1 MALAQARIPRCR
13 KRIRVTI
20 KLGVLDQSPIGRGET
35 ATDAIRHSTML
46 AKRCEELGYHRYW
59 VAEHHASDTLASS
72 SPEILITHLAAETRR
87 MRIGS
92 GGVMLSHYSPYKVAE
107 NFRLLEVLYPG
118 RIDLGVGRAPGSD
131 GLTAA
136 ALAYG
141 NPLGI
146 EYYPA
151 KVKDMLAFV
160 SGREPITE
168 AFRNLKAT
176 PVAKTAPQ
184 VWMLGSSYDSAA
196 YAARFGLAYSHA
208 HFIAPQ
214 VAVEAMRQYR
224 QAFQP
229 EQLSSPYSSIGVF
242 AIVAEDPQRAELFL
256 RLRELTRMRRDRG
269 LRGPPPTLEDAASHR
284 FTDEELRTMRGK
296 RSRQIVGT
304 PEEVKRNI
312 EALAAESGADEAVV
326 LTITPS
332 FEDRLRSYELLAEA
346 FELQPNAAQ
355 DARHLSEPAS
365 SGEAATPAGI

>member
-1 MALAQARIPRCR
+1 MTLRI
-13 KRIRVTI
+13 
-20 KLGVLDQSPIGRGET
+20 GVLDQSPIGRGED
-35 ATDAIRHSTML
+35 AADAIAHTTAL

-72 SPEILITHLAAETRR
+72 SPEILITRLAAETNH

-92 GGVMLSHYSPYKVAE
+92 GGVMLSHYSPFKVAE

-151 KVKDMLAFV
+151 KVKDLIAFV
-160 SGREPITE
+160 NGREPLTE

-176 PVAKTAPQ
+176 PKTRTAPE
-184 VWMLGSSYDSAA
+184 VWMLGSSFDSAA

-214 VAVEAMRQYR
+214 PAVEALQQYR
-224 QAFQP
+224 RLFAP
-229 EQLSSPYSSIGVF
+229 EHLAAPYSSIGVF
-242 AIVAEDPQRAELFL
+242 AVVADDPEKAELFR
-256 RLRELTRMRRDRG
+256 RLRELQRIRRDRG
-269 LRGPPPTLEDAASHR
+269 QRGPPPTLEEAAAHP
-284 FTDEELRTMRGK
+284 FADEELEGMRSK

-304 PEEVKRNI
+304 PDEVKAGIDELVR
-312 EALAAESGADEAVV
+312 ESGADEVIV

-332 FEDRLRSYELLAEA
+332 FEDRLRSYELLA
-346 FELQPNAAQ
+346 AAYG
-355 DARHLSEPAS
+355 LGVYGEP
-365 SGEAATPAGI
+365 

>member
-1 MALAQARIPRCR
+1 MTIRI
-13 KRIRVTI
+13 
-20 KLGVLDQSPIGRGET
+20 GVLDQSPIGRGEDASDAVAHTT
-35 ATDAIRHSTML
+35 AL

-59 VAEHHASDTLASS
+59 VAEHHASETLASS
-72 SPEILITHLAAETRR
+72 SPEILITRLAAETRR

-92 GGVMLSHYSPYKVAE
+92 GGVMLSHYSPFKVAE

-151 KVKDMLAFV
+151 KVKDLIAFV
-160 SGREPITE
+160 NGREPLTE

-176 PVAKTAPQ
+176 PKAATAPE
-184 VWMLGSSYDSAA
+184 VWMLGSSFDSAA

-214 VAVEAMRQYR
+214 PAVEALQQYR
-224 QAFQP
+224 RLFAP
-229 EQLSSPYSSIGVF
+229 EHLTAPYSSIGVF
-242 AIVAEDPQRAELFL
+242 AIVADDPEKAELFR

-269 LRGPPPTLEDAASHR
+269 LRGPPPTLEDAASHP
-284 FTDEELRTMRGK
+284 FTDEELAAMRSK

-304 PEEVKRNI
+304 PAEVKDGIDELVR
-312 EALAAESGADEAVV
+312 ESGADEVVV

-332 FEDRLRSYELLAEA
+332 FEDRMRSYELLA
-346 FELQPNAAQ
+346 AAYG
-355 DARHLSEPAS
+355 L
-365 SGEAATPAGI
+365 GEGQTGPR

>member
-1 MALAQARIPRCR
+1 MTLRI
-13 KRIRVTI
+13 
-20 KLGVLDQSPIGRGET
+20 GVLDQSPIGRGED
-35 ATDAIRHSTML
+35 AADAIAHTTAL

-72 SPEILITHLAAETRR
+72 SPEILITRLAAETNH

-92 GGVMLSHYSPYKVAE
+92 GGVMLSHYSPFKVAE

-151 KVKDMLAFV
+151 KVKDLIAFV
-160 SGREPITE
+160 NGREPLTE
-168 AFRNLKAT
+168 AFRNLQAT
-176 PVAKTAPQ
+176 PKTPTAPE
-184 VWMLGSSYDSAA
+184 VWMLGSSFDSAA

-214 VAVEAMRQYR
+214 PAVEALQQYR
-224 QAFQP
+224 RLFAP
-229 EQLSSPYSSIGVF
+229 EHLAAPYSSIGIF
-242 AIVAEDPQRAELFL
+242 AVVADDPEKAELFR
-256 RLRELTRMRRDRG
+256 RLRELQRIRRDRG
-269 LRGPPPTLEDAASHR
+269 QRGPPPTLEEAAAHP
-284 FTDEELRTMRGK
+284 FTDEELEGMRSK

-304 PEEVKRNI
+304 PDEVKAGIDDLVR
-312 EALAAESGADEAVV
+312 ESGADEVIV

-332 FEDRLRSYELLAEA
+332 FEDRLRSYELLA
-346 FELQPNAAQ
+346 AAY
-355 DARHLSEPAS
+355 ALSA
-365 SGEAATPAGI
+365 

>member
-1 MALAQARIPRCR
+1 MT
-13 KRIRVTI
+13 IR
-20 KLGVLDQSPIGRGET
+20 LGVLDQSPIGRGES
-35 ATDAIRHSTML
+35 AADAIANSTAL

-72 SPEILITHLAAETRR
+72 SPEILITRLAAETRH

-151 KVKDMLAFV
+151 KVKDMVAFV
-160 SGREPITE
+160 SGREPLTE
-168 AFRNLKAT
+168 AFQKLKAT
-176 PVAKTAPQ
+176 PASPTMPE
-184 VWMLGSSYDSAA
+184 VWMLGSSFDSAA

-214 VAVEAMRQYR
+214 PAVAALQQYR
-224 QAFQP
+224 ENFAP
-229 EQLSSPYSSIGVF
+229 EHLAAPYSSVGVF
-242 AIVAEDPQRAELFL
+242 AIVAEDEERAELFL

-269 LRGPPPTLEDAASHR
+269 LRGPPPTLEDAAQHP
-284 FTDEELRTMRGK
+284 FTEDDLQRMRGK

-304 PEEVKRNI
+304 PPVVKQGIEE
-312 EALAAESGADEAVV
+312 LATESGADEVIV
-326 LTITPS
+326 LTITPT
-332 FEDRLRSYELLAEA
+332 FEDRLKSYELLAAA
-346 FELQPNAAQ
+346 FGLTAQANEHQLQ
-355 DARHLSEPAS
+355 S
-365 SGEAATPAGI
+365 AGALP

>member
-1 MALAQARIPRCR
+1 MTLRI
-13 KRIRVTI
+13 
-20 KLGVLDQSPIGRGET
+20 GVLDQSPIGRGED
-35 ATDAIRHSTML
+35 AADAIAHTTAL

-72 SPEILITHLAAETRR
+72 SPEILITRLAAETNH

-92 GGVMLSHYSPYKVAE
+92 GGVMLSHYSPFKVAE

-151 KVKDMLAFV
+151 KVKDLIAFV
-160 SGREPITE
+160 NGREPLTE

-176 PVAKTAPQ
+176 PKTSTAPE
-184 VWMLGSSYDSAA
+184 VWMLGSSFDSAA

-214 VAVEAMRQYR
+214 PAVEALQQYR
-224 QAFQP
+224 RLFAP
-229 EQLSSPYSSIGVF
+229 EHLAAPYSSIGIF
-242 AIVAEDPQRAELFL
+242 AVVADDAEKAELFR
-256 RLRELTRMRRDRG
+256 RLRELQRIRRDRG
-269 LRGPPPTLEDAASHR
+269 QRGPPPTLEEAAAHP
-284 FTDEELRTMRGK
+284 FTDEELEGMRSK

-304 PEEVKRNI
+304 PDQVKAGI
-312 EALAAESGADEAVV
+312 DELVHESGADEVVV

-332 FEDRLRSYELLAEA
+332 FEDRLRSYELLA
-346 FELQPNAAQ
+346 AAYGLN
-355 DARHLSEPAS
+355 D
-365 SGEAATPAGI
+365 